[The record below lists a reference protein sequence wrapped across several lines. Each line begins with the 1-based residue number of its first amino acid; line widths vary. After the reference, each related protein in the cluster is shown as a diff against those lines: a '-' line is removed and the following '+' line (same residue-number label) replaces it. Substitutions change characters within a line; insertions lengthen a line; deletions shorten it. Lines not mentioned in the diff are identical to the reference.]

1 MACRKLIHSSGVI
14 NTADKIAGMKKLP
27 VLLLLFPLWAHAGWK
42 LFDFKS
48 DEDEEA
54 PAWVESE
61 TVFPAYPKPENLVL
75 FEVSPVT
82 RNRHFIDAS
91 SVSVGKDNVVRYTVV
106 IEAGGGAS
114 NVSLEGMRCGAGER
128 RIYAY
133 GHPDKTWSRSRNEAW
148 RAINFDSV
156 FSYQKVLYEDYFCP
170 EGTQVRN
177 ASEAVQRLRQ
187 SAR

>member
-1 MACRKLIHSSGVI
+1 
-14 NTADKIAGMKKLP
+14 MKKLP
-27 VLLLLFPLWAHAGWK
+27 VLLLLIPLSAHAGWK

-48 DEDEEA
+48 DEDKDA

-61 TVFPAYPKPENLVL
+61 TVFPAYPKPENLIP

-82 RNRHFIDAS
+82 RNRHFVDAS
-91 SVSVGKDNVVRYTVV
+91 SISVGKDNVVRYSVV
-106 IEAGGGAS
+106 IEAAGGAR
-114 NVSLEGMRCGAGER
+114 NVSFEGMRCGAGER
-128 RIYAY
+128 RLYAY
-133 GHPDKTWSRSRNEAW
+133 GQPDKTWSRSRDEAW
-148 RAINFDSV
+148 QAINFDSV

-170 EGTQVRN
+170 EGTPVRN